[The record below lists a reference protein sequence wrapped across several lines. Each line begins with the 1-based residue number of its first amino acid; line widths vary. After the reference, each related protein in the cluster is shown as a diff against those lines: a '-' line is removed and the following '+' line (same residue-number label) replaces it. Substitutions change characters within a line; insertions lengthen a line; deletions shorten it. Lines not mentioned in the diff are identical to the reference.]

1 MRGSHTIG
9 IVGASAALLGAAS
22 PQGVSAEVLYLND
35 LNSVSGNA
43 VAYANGTAVASG
55 GAATSYLTAKTRAEF
70 SAFSAPNGIGGG
82 VSVGVGFASGR
93 VLGMASSATTLTG
106 APIVTSWRTG
116 YSETARTTT
125 TTTTEFETLQATAFD
140 YEEMTSQFTSPS
152 SATFAFDGKAETSL
166 DEAVFTTITST
177 LTKTLVAEGDNHG
190 GAPAPTVTTTTRSTR
205 VKTMFAP
212 PEDPNISISSHAQ
225 AEASSTNSS
234 AYTFEVLGAPG
245 GGIAITYAT
254 EASLDGTVAYQI
266 DLIDE
271 LDANPPGH
279 GGRDRL
285 KFPWDGSLDFRFP
298 RHLYAHRQRAFRR
311 RRIGVGRLRSVRRRQ
326 LRLVEC
332 RLPDENLDGV
342 RSDHPRIVD
351 LDDDAH
357 RLRWPRLRELSQ
369 GARRAVGKRTG
380 LKSLKWA

>member
-43 VAYANGTAVASG
+43 VAYANGTAAASG
-55 GAATSYLTAKTRAEF
+55 DAATSYLTAKTRAEF
-70 SAFSAPNGIGGG
+70 SAFSAPDGIGGG
-82 VSVGVGFASGR
+82 VSVGVGFASAR

-116 YSETARTTT
+116 DSETARTTT
-125 TTTTEFETLQATAFD
+125 TTTTEFEALQATAFD

-254 EASLDGTVAYQI
+254 EARLDGTVGYQI
-266 DLIDE
+266 DLIDDSTQT
-271 LDANPPGH
+271 LLGVADAIGSNSRGTEAWTFASPGTYTLVVSGH
-279 GGRDRL
+279 SDVDASASDAYGVLGGASFDWSNAV
-285 KFPWDGSLDFRFP
+285 F
-298 RHLYAHRQRAFRR
+298 QM
-311 RRIGVGRLRSVRRRQ
+311 RIWT
-326 LRLVEC
+326 E
-332 RLPDENLDGV
+332 
-342 RSDHPRIVD
+342 SDPTI
-351 LDDDAH
+351 
-357 RLRWPRLRELSQ
+357 PELSTWTMMLIGFAGLGYVSYRKAR
-369 GARRAVGKRTG
+369 GARSASV
-380 LKSLKWA
+380 LN

>member
-266 DLIDE
+266 DLIDNSTQT
-271 LDANPPGH
+271 LLGMADAIGSNSRGTEAWTFASPGTYTLIVSGH
-279 GGRDRL
+279 SDVDASASDAYGVLGGASFDWSNAV
-285 KFPWDGSLDFRFP
+285 F
-298 RHLYAHRQRAFRR
+298 QM
-311 RRIGVGRLRSVRRRQ
+311 RIWTK
-326 LRLVEC
+326 
-332 RLPDENLDGV
+332 
-342 RSDHPRIVD
+342 SDPTI
-351 LDDDAH
+351 
-357 RLRWPRLRELSQ
+357 PELSTWTMMLIGFAGLGYVSYRKAR
-369 GARRAVGKRTG
+369 GARSASV
-380 LKSLKWA
+380 LN

>member
-55 GAATSYLTAKTRAEF
+55 DAATSYLTAKTRAEF
-70 SAFSAPNGIGGG
+70 SAFSAPDGTGGG

-93 VLGMASSATTLTG
+93 VMGMASSATTLTG

-116 YSETARTTT
+116 YSEAARTTT
-125 TTTTEFETLQATAFD
+125 TTTTTITTEFEALQATVFD

-152 SATFAFDGKAETSL
+152 SATFAFEGKAETSL
-166 DEAVFTTITST
+166 DEAVVTTIAST
-177 LTKTLVAEGDNHG
+177 RTKTLVAKGDNHA

-212 PEDPNISISSHAQ
+212 PDDPNISISRHTQ

-234 AYTFEVLGAPG
+234 AYTFEVLGARG
-245 GGIAITYAT
+245 GGVAITYTT
-254 EASLDGTVAYQI
+254 EATLDGTVAYQI
-266 DLIDE
+266 DLIDDSTQT
-271 LDANPPGH
+271 LLGMADAIGSNSRGTEAWTFASPGTYTLIVSGH
-279 GGRDRL
+279 SDV
-285 KFPWDGSLDFRFP
+285 DASASDA
-298 RHLYAHRQRAFRR
+298 Y
-311 RRIGVGRLRSVRRRQ
+311 GVLGDASFDWSNAVFQMRVWT
-326 LRLVEC
+326 E
-332 RLPDENLDGV
+332 
-342 RSDHPRIVD
+342 SDPTI
-351 LDDDAH
+351 
-357 RLRWPRLRELSQ
+357 PELSTWAMMLIGFAGLGYMGYRKAR
-369 GARRAVGKRTG
+369 GAWSASV
-380 LKSLKWA
+380 LN

>member
-266 DLIDE
+266 DLIDDSTQT
-271 LDANPPGH
+271 LLGMADAI
-279 GGRDRL
+279 
-285 KFPWDGSLDFRFP
+285 GSNSRGTEAQFEAFIRQAP
-298 RHLYAHRQRAFRR
+298 EQWMWAHR
-311 RRIGVGRLRSVRRRQ
+311 
-326 LRLVEC
+326 
-332 RLPDENLDGV
+332 
-342 RSDHPRIVD
+342 
-351 LDDDAH
+351 
-357 RLRWPRLRELSQ
+357 
-369 GARRAVGKRTG
+369 
-380 LKSLKWA
+380 KWV

>member
-55 GAATSYLTAKTRAEF
+55 DAATSYLTAKTRAEF
-70 SAFSAPNGIGGG
+70 SAFSAPDGIGGG
-82 VSVGVGFASGR
+82 VSVGVGFASAR

-116 YSETARTTT
+116 DSETARTTT
-125 TTTTEFETLQATAFD
+125 TTTTEFEALQATAFD

-177 LTKTLVAEGDNHG
+177 LTKTLVAEGDNQG

-205 VKTMFAP
+205 VKTMLAP

-254 EASLDGTVAYQI
+254 EASLDGTVGYQI
-266 DLIDE
+266 DLIDDSTQT
-271 LDANPPGH
+271 LLGVADAIGSNSRGTEAWTFASPGTYTLVVSGH
-279 GGRDRL
+279 SDVDASASDAYGVLGGASFDWSNAV
-285 KFPWDGSLDFRFP
+285 F
-298 RHLYAHRQRAFRR
+298 QM
-311 RRIGVGRLRSVRRRQ
+311 RIWT
-326 LRLVEC
+326 E
-332 RLPDENLDGV
+332 
-342 RSDHPRIVD
+342 SDPTI
-351 LDDDAH
+351 
-357 RLRWPRLRELSQ
+357 PELSTWTMMLIGFAGLGYVSYRKAR
-369 GARRAVGKRTG
+369 GARSASV
-380 LKSLKWA
+380 LN

>member
-43 VAYANGTAVASG
+43 VAYANGTAAASG
-55 GAATSYLTAKTRAEF
+55 DAATSYLTAKTRAEF
-70 SAFSAPNGIGGG
+70 SAFSAPDGIGGG
-82 VSVGVGFASGR
+82 VSVGVGFASAR

-116 YSETARTTT
+116 DSETARTTT
-125 TTTTEFETLQATAFD
+125 TTTTEFEALQATAFD

-205 VKTMFAP
+205 VKTTFAP

-245 GGIAITYAT
+245 GGIAITYAA

-266 DLIDE
+266 DLIDDSTQT
-271 LDANPPGH
+271 LLGVADAIGSNSRGTEAWTFASPGTYTLVVSGH
-279 GGRDRL
+279 SDVDASASDAYGVLGGASFDWSNAV
-285 KFPWDGSLDFRFP
+285 F
-298 RHLYAHRQRAFRR
+298 QM
-311 RRIGVGRLRSVRRRQ
+311 RIWT
-326 LRLVEC
+326 E
-332 RLPDENLDGV
+332 
-342 RSDHPRIVD
+342 SDPTI
-351 LDDDAH
+351 
-357 RLRWPRLRELSQ
+357 PELSTWTMMLIGFAGLGYVSYRKAR
-369 GARRAVGKRTG
+369 GARSASV
-380 LKSLKWA
+380 LN

>member
-70 SAFSAPNGIGGG
+70 SAFSAPDGIGGG
-82 VSVGVGFASGR
+82 VSVGVGFASGK

-266 DLIDE
+266 DLIDDSTQT
-271 LDANPPGH
+271 LLGMADAIGSNSRGTEAWTFASPGTYTLIVSGH
-279 GGRDRL
+279 SDVDASASDAYGVLGGASFDWSNAV
-285 KFPWDGSLDFRFP
+285 F
-298 RHLYAHRQRAFRR
+298 QM
-311 RRIGVGRLRSVRRRQ
+311 RIWT
-326 LRLVEC
+326 E
-332 RLPDENLDGV
+332 
-342 RSDHPRIVD
+342 SDPTI
-351 LDDDAH
+351 
-357 RLRWPRLRELSQ
+357 PELSTWTMMLIGFAGFGYVSYRKAR
-369 GARRAVGKRTG
+369 GARSASV
-380 LKSLKWA
+380 LN

>member
-254 EASLDGTVAYQI
+254 EASLDGTVGYQI
-266 DLIDE
+266 DLIDDSTQT
-271 LDANPPGH
+271 LLGVADAIGSNSRGTEAWTFASPGTYTLIVSGH
-279 GGRDRL
+279 SDVDASASDAYGVLGGASFDWSNAV
-285 KFPWDGSLDFRFP
+285 F
-298 RHLYAHRQRAFRR
+298 QM
-311 RRIGVGRLRSVRRRQ
+311 RIWT
-326 LRLVEC
+326 E
-332 RLPDENLDGV
+332 
-342 RSDHPRIVD
+342 SDPTI
-351 LDDDAH
+351 
-357 RLRWPRLRELSQ
+357 PELSTWTMMLIGFAGLGYVSYRKAR
-369 GARRAVGKRTG
+369 GARSASV
-380 LKSLKWA
+380 LN

>member
-82 VSVGVGFASGR
+82 VSVGVGFASGK

-266 DLIDE
+266 DLIDNSTQT
-271 LDANPPGH
+271 LLGMADAIGSNSRGTEAWTFASPGTYTLIVSGH
-279 GGRDRL
+279 SDVDASASDAYGVLGGASFDWSNAV
-285 KFPWDGSLDFRFP
+285 F
-298 RHLYAHRQRAFRR
+298 QM
-311 RRIGVGRLRSVRRRQ
+311 RIWT
-326 LRLVEC
+326 E
-332 RLPDENLDGV
+332 
-342 RSDHPRIVD
+342 SDPTI
-351 LDDDAH
+351 
-357 RLRWPRLRELSQ
+357 PELSTWTMMLIGFAGLGYVSYRKAR
-369 GARRAVGKRTG
+369 GARSASV
-380 LKSLKWA
+380 LN

>member
-266 DLIDE
+266 DLIDDSTQT
-271 LDANPPGH
+271 LLGMADAIGSNSRGTEAWTFASPGTYTLIVSGH
-279 GGRDRL
+279 SDVDASASDAYGVLGGASFDWSNAV
-285 KFPWDGSLDFRFP
+285 F
-298 RHLYAHRQRAFRR
+298 QM
-311 RRIGVGRLRSVRRRQ
+311 RIWTK
-326 LRLVEC
+326 
-332 RLPDENLDGV
+332 
-342 RSDHPRIVD
+342 SDPTI
-351 LDDDAH
+351 
-357 RLRWPRLRELSQ
+357 PELSTWTMMLIGFAGLGYVSYRKAR
-369 GARRAVGKRTG
+369 GARSTSV
-380 LKSLKWA
+380 LN

>member
-55 GAATSYLTAKTRAEF
+55 GGATSYLTAKTRAEF

-266 DLIDE
+266 DLIDDSTQT
-271 LDANPPGH
+271 LLGMADAIGSNSRGTEAWTFASPGTYTLIVSGH
-279 GGRDRL
+279 SDVDASASDAYGVLGGASFDWSNAV
-285 KFPWDGSLDFRFP
+285 F
-298 RHLYAHRQRAFRR
+298 QM
-311 RRIGVGRLRSVRRRQ
+311 RIWT
-326 LRLVEC
+326 E
-332 RLPDENLDGV
+332 
-342 RSDHPRIVD
+342 SDPTI
-351 LDDDAH
+351 
-357 RLRWPRLRELSQ
+357 PELSTWTMMLIGFAGLGYVSYRKAR
-369 GARRAVGKRTG
+369 GARSASV
-380 LKSLKWA
+380 LN

>member
-55 GAATSYLTAKTRAEF
+55 DAATSYLTAKTRAEF
-70 SAFSAPNGIGGG
+70 SAFSAPDGTGGG
-82 VSVGVGFASGR
+82 VSIGVGFASGR
-93 VLGMASSATTLTG
+93 VLGIASSALTG

-116 YSETARTTT
+116 DSETARTTTNTTT
-125 TTTTEFETLQATAFD
+125 TTTTEFEALQATAFD

-166 DEAVFTTITST
+166 DEAVFTTIAST
-177 LTKTLVAEGDNHG
+177 RTKTLVAEGDNHG

-205 VKTMFAP
+205 VRTMFAP
-212 PEDPNISISSHAQ
+212 PEDPNISISRHAQ

-245 GGIAITYAT
+245 GGVAITYAT
-254 EASLDGTVAYQI
+254 EATLDGTVAYQI
-266 DLIDE
+266 DLIDDSTQT
-271 LDANPPGH
+271 LLGMADAIGSNSRGTEAWTFASPGTYTLIVSGH
-279 GGRDRL
+279 SDVDASASDAYGVLGDAS
-285 KFPWDGSLDFRFP
+285 FDWSNAVF
-298 RHLYAHRQRAFRR
+298 QM
-311 RRIGVGRLRSVRRRQ
+311 RIWT
-326 LRLVEC
+326 E
-332 RLPDENLDGV
+332 
-342 RSDHPRIVD
+342 SDPTI
-351 LDDDAH
+351 
-357 RLRWPRLRELSQ
+357 PELSTWTMMLIGFAGLGYLGYRKAR
-369 GARRAVGKRTG
+369 GARSA
-380 LKSLKWA
+380 SANAS

>member
-266 DLIDE
+266 DLIDDSTQT
-271 LDANPPGH
+271 LLGMADAIGSNSRGTEAWTFASPGTYTLIVSGH
-279 GGRDRL
+279 SDVDASASDAYGVLGGASFDWSNAV
-285 KFPWDGSLDFRFP
+285 F
-298 RHLYAHRQRAFRR
+298 QM
-311 RRIGVGRLRSVRRRQ
+311 RIWT
-326 LRLVEC
+326 E
-332 RLPDENLDGV
+332 
-342 RSDHPRIVD
+342 SDPTI
-351 LDDDAH
+351 
-357 RLRWPRLRELSQ
+357 PELSTWTMMLIGFAGLGYVSYRKAR
-369 GARRAVGKRTG
+369 GARSASV
-380 LKSLKWA
+380 LN

>member
-266 DLIDE
+266 DLIDNSTQT
-271 LDANPPGH
+271 LLGMADAIGSNSRGTEAWTFASPGTYTLIVSGH
-279 GGRDRL
+279 SDVDASASDAYGVLGGASFDWSNAV
-285 KFPWDGSLDFRFP
+285 F
-298 RHLYAHRQRAFRR
+298 QM
-311 RRIGVGRLRSVRRRQ
+311 RIWT
-326 LRLVEC
+326 E
-332 RLPDENLDGV
+332 
-342 RSDHPRIVD
+342 SDPTI
-351 LDDDAH
+351 
-357 RLRWPRLRELSQ
+357 PELSTWTMMLIGFAGLGYVSYRKAR
-369 GARRAVGKRTG
+369 GARSASV
-380 LKSLKWA
+380 LN

>member
-43 VAYANGTAVASG
+43 VAYANGTAAASG
-55 GAATSYLTAKTRAEF
+55 DAATSYLTAKTRAEF
-70 SAFSAPNGIGGG
+70 SAFSAPDGIGGG
-82 VSVGVGFASGR
+82 VSVGVGFASAR

-116 YSETARTTT
+116 DSETARTTT
-125 TTTTEFETLQATAFD
+125 TTTTEFEALQATAFD

-190 GAPAPTVTTTTRSTR
+190 GAPAPTVTTTTRSAR

-254 EASLDGTVAYQI
+254 EARLDGTVGYQI
-266 DLIDE
+266 DLIDDSTQT
-271 LDANPPGH
+271 LLGVADAIGSNSRGTEAWTFASPGTYTLVVSGH
-279 GGRDRL
+279 SDVDVSASDAYGVLGGASFDWSNAV
-285 KFPWDGSLDFRFP
+285 F
-298 RHLYAHRQRAFRR
+298 QM
-311 RRIGVGRLRSVRRRQ
+311 RIWT
-326 LRLVEC
+326 E
-332 RLPDENLDGV
+332 
-342 RSDHPRIVD
+342 SDPTI
-351 LDDDAH
+351 
-357 RLRWPRLRELSQ
+357 PELSTWTMMLIGFAGLGYVSYRKAR
-369 GARRAVGKRTG
+369 GARSASV
-380 LKSLKWA
+380 LN

>member
-266 DLIDE
+266 DLIDDSTQT
-271 LDANPPGH
+271 LLGMADAIGSNSRGTEAWTFASPGTYTLIVSGH
-279 GGRDRL
+279 SDVDASASDAYGVLGGASFDWSNAV
-285 KFPWDGSLDFRFP
+285 F
-298 RHLYAHRQRAFRR
+298 QM
-311 RRIGVGRLRSVRRRQ
+311 RIWT
-326 LRLVEC
+326 E
-332 RLPDENLDGV
+332 
-342 RSDHPRIVD
+342 SDPTI
-351 LDDDAH
+351 
-357 RLRWPRLRELSQ
+357 PELSTWTMMLIGFAGLGYASYRKAR
-369 GARRAVGKRTG
+369 GARSASV
-380 LKSLKWA
+380 LN

>member
-43 VAYANGTAVASG
+43 VAYANGTAAASG
-55 GAATSYLTAKTRAEF
+55 DAATSYLTAKTRAEF
-70 SAFSAPNGIGGG
+70 SAFSAPDGIGGG
-82 VSVGVGFASGR
+82 VSVGVGFASAR

-116 YSETARTTT
+116 DSETARTTT
-125 TTTTEFETLQATAFD
+125 TTTTEFEALQATAFD
-140 YEEMTSQFTSPS
+140 YEGMTSQFTSPS

-254 EASLDGTVAYQI
+254 EASLDGTVGYQI
-266 DLIDE
+266 DLIDDSTQT
-271 LDANPPGH
+271 LLGVADAIGSNSRGTEAWTFASPGTYTLVVSGH
-279 GGRDRL
+279 SDVAASASDAYGVLGGASFDWSNAV
-285 KFPWDGSLDFRFP
+285 F
-298 RHLYAHRQRAFRR
+298 QM
-311 RRIGVGRLRSVRRRQ
+311 RIWT
-326 LRLVEC
+326 E
-332 RLPDENLDGV
+332 
-342 RSDHPRIVD
+342 SDPTI
-351 LDDDAH
+351 
-357 RLRWPRLRELSQ
+357 PELSTWTMMLIGFAGLGYVSYRKAR
-369 GARRAVGKRTG
+369 GARSASV
-380 LKSLKWA
+380 LN

>member
-93 VLGMASSATTLTG
+93 VLGIASSATTLTG

-266 DLIDE
+266 DLIDDSTQT
-271 LDANPPGH
+271 LLGMADAIGSNSRGTEAWTFASPGTYTLIVSGH
-279 GGRDRL
+279 SDVDASASDAYGVLGGASFDWSNAV
-285 KFPWDGSLDFRFP
+285 F
-298 RHLYAHRQRAFRR
+298 QM
-311 RRIGVGRLRSVRRRQ
+311 RIWT
-326 LRLVEC
+326 E
-332 RLPDENLDGV
+332 
-342 RSDHPRIVD
+342 SDPTI
-351 LDDDAH
+351 
-357 RLRWPRLRELSQ
+357 PELSTWTMMLIGFAGLGYVSYRKAR
-369 GARRAVGKRTG
+369 GARSASV
-380 LKSLKWA
+380 LN

>member
-43 VAYANGTAVASG
+43 VAYANLTAVASG

-266 DLIDE
+266 DLIDDSTQT
-271 LDANPPGH
+271 LLGMADAIGSNSRGTEAWTFASPGTYTLIVSGH
-279 GGRDRL
+279 SDVDASASDAYGVLGGASFDWSNAV
-285 KFPWDGSLDFRFP
+285 F
-298 RHLYAHRQRAFRR
+298 QM
-311 RRIGVGRLRSVRRRQ
+311 RIWT
-326 LRLVEC
+326 E
-332 RLPDENLDGV
+332 
-342 RSDHPRIVD
+342 SDPTI
-351 LDDDAH
+351 
-357 RLRWPRLRELSQ
+357 PELSTWTMMLIGFAGLGYVSYRKAR
-369 GARRAVGKRTG
+369 GARSASV
-380 LKSLKWA
+380 LN